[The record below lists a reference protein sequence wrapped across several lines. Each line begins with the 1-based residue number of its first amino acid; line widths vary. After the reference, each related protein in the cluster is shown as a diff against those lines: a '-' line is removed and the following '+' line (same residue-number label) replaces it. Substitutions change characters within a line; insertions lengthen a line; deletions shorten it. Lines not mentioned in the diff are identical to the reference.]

1 MQQSFKT
8 GLTTALGYLLT
19 FLSIPIITRL
29 YDPEEIGI
37 FSLFGTMMMIS
48 IPLMSLCNDVGITN
62 ENERKVALKYCRI
75 TLRSAILHGL
85 LLTVVFL
92 CAKFIFGFPAN
103 LQVWMIVGITIS
115 ASLGIFHS
123 VGLSVAIYDRR
134 DAQVRASSLVN
145 QVSRPSLQIL
155 FGLFSGSVS
164 SLVFAEIVGRLI
176 TVWTIKKQLLYDGI
190 IDSLLKDKES
200 AFKTRYAKWSLSK
213 IAIDNLLLW
222 SPPFFIT
229 IIFGPYAGGLA
240 ALTQRLG
247 SAPISYFNFVV
258 GTFFQRSLVFREL
271 DGNYQIRSYIFRKF
285 IYLFLIGFAL
295 FIFIALY
302 GEFTV
307 KFLFGNKWGD
317 VVQVILLTLPMYT
330 IQTCY
335 VLIDR
340 LLIFKN
346 RLKHLLLINIA
357 LLTIL
362 LIVLGYAA
370 LSNINFFDTIMLLSL
385 FLTLGY
391 ALAGIYS
398 ILKLTEDDIKVNF
411 NE

>member
-1 MQQSFKT
+1 
-8 GLTTALGYLLT
+8 
-19 FLSIPIITRL
+19 
-29 YDPEEIGI
+29 
-37 FSLFGTMMMIS
+37 MIS
-48 IPLMSLCNDVGITN
+48 IPLMSLCNDIGITN

-75 TLRSAILHGL
+75 TLKSAIFHGL

-92 CAKFIFGFPAN
+92 SAKFIFGFPAN
-103 LQVWMIVGITIS
+103 LQFWMIVGITIS

-123 VGLSVAIYDRR
+123 VGLSVAIYEKR

-145 QVSRPSLQIL
+145 QVSRPSFQIL
-155 FGLFSGSVS
+155 FGFFSGSVS
-164 SLVFAEIVGRLI
+164 SLVLSEIVGRLI
-176 TVWTIKKQLLYDGI
+176 TVWTIKKQLLYDDI
-190 IDSLLKDKES
+190 IGSLLKCKES
-200 AFKTRYAKWSLSK
+200 TFNTKYAKWSLSK
-213 IAIDNLLLW
+213 IVIDNLLLW

-229 IIFGPYAGGLA
+229 IIFGPYAGGLV

-258 GTFFQRSLVFREL
+258 GTFFQRSLVFREIVG
-271 DGNYQIRSYIFRKF
+271 DYQIRTYIFRKF
-285 IYLFLIGFAL
+285 IYLFFIGLAL
-295 FIFIALY
+295 FILIAVY

-346 RLKHLLLINIA
+346 SLKHLLLINIA

-370 LSNINFFDTIMLLSL
+370 LTSMNFLDTIMLLSL
-385 FLTLGY
+385 SLTLGY
-391 ALAGIYS
+391 ALAGVYS
-398 ILKLTEDDIKVNF
+398 ILTLTEGDMKVYF